1 MAKKTK
7 PARVIS
13 SFDELDASGIGAG
26 YTPYAV
32 QEDEQAPPAP
42 ESSGLIRR
50 IAGDGILT
58 AVKGAIGLTESA
70 VGLADMASG
79 GHVGKALENE
89 DGAIGFRPK
98 QAKEYLDQFYSPEQ
112 KAAFAAVQNAANKDD
127 PFLTRV
133 GDIAGAAIRNPSTI
147 VHAVGESLPSI
158 GAGGLIGR
166 GVMAGAAALSP
177 RIATAIAAP
186 LVASQGAQKALST
199 ARIAAAGIGEGV
211 VSAGSTAE
219 QIRQETKDGYLTGGQ
234 SLIAAGSGM
243 LTGVLG
249 MASAKAA
256 KALGIGDIDTLL
268 VGGGKIDPALEKGFI
283 RKVLESV
290 LTEGG
295 MEELPQSVQ
304 EQVAQNYALGKPLDE
319 GVDNASVMGVLT
331 GGAMGAS
338 AQVLSH
344 RKVPEVGPLS
354 RAVNVDGGAAAAQ
367 AADIAEPME
376 PAPPPV
382 AMSPEQE
389 QTLLALANARN
400 KAITDKANGTKDVK
414 TTAEDGTPVTIP
426 GKQPEFLTPAEKEE
440 QAFLAEHGGDVQA
453 LARAYP
459 GVLAQPAE
467 QEQQRQQ
474 PETSTSRGNDGDNA
488 GAGVESG
495 ATDGNGVGANP
506 RGAVADSLGQSGEQA
521 GGSDAGAV
529 TPEKQA
535 ITDGYALDKTRD
547 SGVRIFR
554 KTDDAGRHMRAIN
567 AEGELITST
576 SNFGEFTISDS
587 YLEYDGPQ
595 AFVVSMDNKRGHLTA
610 KNKESGLLIELS
622 PRADK
627 EFADGIPLAKVLETE
642 FSDAGGIKPDGS
654 KTPHTTTVKKS
665 APTAKQKSNVTTPVA
680 PAAESLQP
688 KPFDTA
694 AAIAQYRAETLAAQQ
709 AEAPSVD
716 ELFPLPAAPAVSTLT
731 PSPAAPSEPVDIKHP
746 TTGKPFTTMPGALK
760 AQKLAGDGHE
770 VVKVDGGFV
779 VRAKDTNGTATT
791 TAELDQPTPAQPSA
805 DTQAGTGTA
814 LAQPGGERAGD
825 VSSAPAVAP
834 GNGSDL
840 PVSAVGSG
848 TDSVAPGDWIKPV
861 VGSDKRPRQVDSVG
875 KDGWV
880 YTKSG
885 DSFKPGQFESTAK
898 PVPTPITGGTG
909 REQGDIPSGNS
920 STAQLPPT
928 DIRIGDTVRKDG
940 KDYTVTQGIDG
951 GVAATRTVSAQN
963 GVTQEKTIFLK
974 GDEAI
979 RAKLEAASG
988 NSSTAADENPE
999 WTRLPHADRLA
1010 LNTRAGMSKLVAD
1023 KIARTPW
1030 ADITPKTREKITAAM
1045 AAPVRGSETENA
1057 PVTDKPDTQKITTDK
1072 AEMRPYR
1079 KPDGSVGYE
1088 AVPIEPKAEAV
1099 PADKPGVVKVPS
1111 TVADAISAQMQK
1123 QKGRITRLK
1132 NEAEKAGS
1140 LEDKRAAQLKV
1151 TAAEA
1156 TLRQMRLKIFDAED
1170 AAVKSVE
1177 SGDAKQFAQY
1187 ADLFPSA
1194 AEEIAKLT
1202 GQNDEL
1208 DAEMQSYEAKAN
1220 PTYSGAPAIRQKLE
1234 TIAQRLG
1241 FSVNKSTTGWHASGG
1256 MISIP
1261 SEDADLSSAVSADHV
1276 FAHELGHGIMDKR
1289 GVSVKGFPDVELRKR
1304 VANWDELVA
1313 ASKEFRPGVHNHT
1326 SDSARK
1332 HAKKANEIAADA
1344 IASVLIGDKPLTMLQ
1359 PFMDWL
1365 GINKVDLG
1373 LQTVDEA
1380 NAESRAAKESESKA
1394 PQAPA
1399 EPTPAATENV
1409 AKPDAKAVLSEREK
1423 AAKAKMFNAL
1433 GKLAT
1438 LAGKN
1443 TRMNWTQEEEQQ
1455 LLPIV
1460 IELFDGA
1467 MELGAVTFQQ
1477 AVAYVR
1483 EFISSNLDQ
1492 DTADSIPFDT
1502 LQGAYISVA
1511 GRHKDKPVTSKK
1523 EVVSFESLAEL
1534 ANTTDKADT
1543 SVKDEPVTA
1552 EDTPKESLLG
1562 ANDDTRRN
1570 ATNDS
1575 EPLDQALPGSD
1586 SENGTRG
1593 SIETG
1598 AGLRPTD
1605 AQGNGRPESGGS
1617 GRGNS
1622 LDGSKKPV
1630 LPSTPAE
1637 IRPLADGPV
1646 GKTEDRP
1653 QQLSGENPGN
1663 FVITDEFK
1671 LGQGTDGDKISGNLA
1686 AIRTLRQVQKENR
1699 YPTKAEQAIMA
1710 RYVGW
1715 GGLKTVF
1722 DPKKADATDQYGKAQ
1737 RELKSLLSPDEY
1749 RAANGSIRNAH
1760 YTAEGIVDGMWRVMR
1775 FMGFKGGR
1783 ALEPT
1788 IGIGNFVGRMPADMA
1803 ASTEWHASELD
1814 TTTGQLAAMLYP
1826 EANILA
1832 STGFQDAPFADGA
1845 FDISVGNPPFGSQ
1858 QILDKSPNRKHLN
1871 GQKIHNYIIAKTG
1884 MHLRPGG
1891 VMSMV
1896 VTHRFL
1902 DTANPE
1908 ARDVLAKDFR
1918 FLGAFRLPNDA
1929 FKKNAGTDVVTDV
1942 VFLQKLG
1949 PEEKRERDASWLD
1962 VNGSITVDGQAMRV
1976 NRYYQDNQSH
1986 ILGRSAMDGSM
1997 QNRSEP
2003 EYTVHSDGRDIGKA
2017 IDELMQTGFKH
2028 MAGVLEQSNN
2038 SKALAPAML
2047 TQSDLPIGGVMVN
2060 DEGKII
2066 RRELNDAN
2074 GNAVVQELTPE
2085 TLWKDQAIDWQAL
2098 HGAVLDVRTAA
2109 KAGKL
2114 TQDDANE
2121 VLALSRFLFKADGTP
2136 SEKPNKAVEAVY
2148 KLVEELAKPAKFQ
2161 WNHDASLLL
2170 ITGALN
2176 RKQLGEDGYKS
2187 LKGML
2192 DLRNRTLRL
2201 IHAEQAGDE
2210 KMEEYRADL
2219 NKAYDAFVKENGY
2232 LSDSKNAN
2240 LLEGDVGAEA
2250 GIEANYTPSV
2260 SPAVAKSSGTPV
2272 RAASAT
2278 KSDIMSR
2285 RVNFPYKEITHAES
2299 AADSLFASISEH
2311 GKVDLPYMAKI
2322 TNKSVQSVIE
2332 ELTKGENPQLFRD
2345 PETGEYQE
2353 AERYLSGNVKH
2364 KLRMAQERGMEAN
2377 IKALEKALPA
2387 DKTKEQV
2394 KPNIRGMWMPPE
2406 IFTEF
2411 LQAIGYQ
2418 DAKISVIASQGML
2431 QASGDKL
2438 VMADFGVQFR
2448 HGKRTPMDM
2457 FNSQASGKP
2466 IIITYT
2472 SAGKTYKDEQGT
2484 KEVNAL
2490 AERMGKVFQEW
2501 AYADDNRVKRIVE
2514 SFNQNMNTHTPRTFD
2529 GVKYLKPVGASPSVV
2544 LRRTQLD
2551 GAWRMMQEKTM
2562 LADHVVGAGKT
2573 FTLITGIM
2581 ERRRMGLSRKPMV
2594 VVPNHLVTQW
2604 ARDFYKLYP
2613 GAKVLAANPADF
2625 AKKNRRRLLAR
2636 IATGDYDAVIVGHTS
2651 IGFMETPTED
2661 LKAIVDEKLAGL
2673 KEALAEARKN
2683 NESKRTLGQ
2692 IEDRIDRYEQRLK
2705 DLAAR
2710 PTDDIGIDF
2719 KALGID
2725 HLSVDEAH
2733 EFKNLEYST
2742 SGDRVVGMNDP
2753 NGSKKAFDLYSKVRG
2768 LLSRGGGVTFATGT
2782 PVSNSLVEIY
2792 TMMSYLA
2799 HDELVLRGQEH
2810 FDSWSGAYAATE
2822 TRLEYTATQKLKPRR
2837 VLAGLNNLSA
2847 LRQLYEQ
2854 FADII
2859 TMSDLKR
2866 IYTEEMVAKNLRDG
2880 TNLNTEFPVPK
2891 VANGKRELITGDI
2904 TPAQKEYMD
2913 YLVARMGQIEAN
2925 KSDKE
2930 YMRIDNALNVLTDA
2944 RKMSLDIRIVDPSA
2958 KRDENGKVATA
2969 AKNIKATYDKW
2980 DADRGT
2986 QLVFCDLSTPAKTA
3000 AKEARS
3006 IISATIE
3013 QLFGKDLAKQV
3024 KKQLEGKTFEQQWK
3038 MLVEKSEEISENPD
3052 TSEEKRDAIA
3062 EFMDKIEDP
3071 EATMNVADIGF
3082 SVYDDLKTV
3091 LMDSGIPESEI
3102 AFIHDYNTPDQKEK
3116 LFDRVNN
3123 GYVRVLIGSSMKMGA
3138 GTNAQRRLVALHH
3151 MDAPWRPS
3159 DVEQRE
3165 GRIIRQGNTFHTEFN
3180 EDGSKNPLF
3189 KPDFEVEI
3197 KAYSTNQT
3205 SDTVMWQILQRKAGA
3220 IEQFREGGLDSMEEE
3235 GGDSD
3240 QYAEFM
3246 ATSTGNPVF
3255 RQKLE
3260 AERRLTEIESE
3271 IGGALIVRSNAQSFL
3286 ESYDRRRKAAQLRQ
3300 EATQSFDP
3308 STASYGGESGTQA
3321 EFEAAMKVANDD
3333 YLAKY
3338 AVWTQKNAAAD
3349 LAIAK
3354 WETEPEATRGDKPS
3368 KPTMPSQPDL
3378 YTKSVQ
3384 SASGYARA
3392 IGMALNEA
3400 GIDKTAKV
3408 SMAKG
3413 SILIT
3418 GQTIAQGAYWTAYAS
3433 NMGEQFTLD
3442 SSGAQK
3448 ASAST
3453 RIIQALTP
3461 FSISNALKVKATGYE
3476 RDVADL
3482 DRGKAEALKG
3492 SKLEVDTSQRDAA
3505 RVELRW
3511 FTAQVAFAEVQADI
3525 DRGATKNRYIERDK
3539 RRNISQNKAVALTDP
3554 ATHTID
3560 GVKYTTTGLNA
3571 HSGYQAVSQATRD
3584 SDGVPAIIVLTDKE
3598 KGTFSVVMQPK
3609 NLRKADKST
3618 NLAQTGAPEG
3628 NTSDVLFSQNLVAPK
3643 SSGPKPT
3650 LEQIQGFVE
3659 KILQVAKNVIPV
3671 SVIASPHE
3679 IAGVKVPVGTKPTGA
3694 VVDGRIYLFADNIG
3708 SVGSAYVTLFHE
3720 VFHLGLQKVIP
3731 AEDYAAMLKQFANS
3745 PLVAKYIRLW
3755 KDSAEGVQKAKT
3767 MPSQNYEALA
3777 NEEAL
3782 AMVSET
3788 LAANDGMG
3796 TKNLPGLA
3804 KLMLNWLAKVA
3815 DRIGMPV
3822 DFSNWVRDLTRTE
3835 AERFVNDMVRAVL
3848 GGDKILGRTQA
3859 KYGTTLAEM
3868 TAQTRLSAG
3877 KATNQTDSMAFKA
3890 WFSGS
3895 KVVDAEGKPLM
3906 VYHGTSA
3913 DFAIFKPSHGDFGDG
3928 IYMTSDAAEASD
3940 YANNWSPTT
3949 AKDGANVMPV
3959 YASLQNPYYT
3969 TPEDRKLDS
3978 DVVRKKAEKLGHDG
3992 IIRTWKNSDQIHV
4005 IAFNPTQ
4012 IKSAIGNN
4020 GNFDAS
4026 NPDIRFSQGLGGTL
4040 SSAANSARDVNLPAG
4055 YKVAD
4060 LFQGEGRLSY
4070 WHKSVGTMYNLAQRS
4085 PPFKRV
4091 FDSVQNF
4098 LNDVSFYAA
4107 EAADLAPSILPK
4119 LDKITDIAKSP
4130 LSAADTKALSRPVF
4144 EGTLT
4149 WGRDSTG
4156 TVKPMEEIEAALEEL
4171 PLDERAHMLLQGR
4184 HVAPAVLRMWQGL
4197 PQDQYEAII
4206 NGKFEREF
4214 MKPGVV
4220 FKPAELRE
4228 HFGMTDAQVAIYQEF
4243 RKATDK
4249 SIDNLAISEMLNY
4262 AGKDA
4267 LPVREAVL
4275 ASGSVQEAGQTLRDY
4290 LVSLTEME
4298 PERDEALSATAA
4310 KMLDIAAHAT
4320 DMKDRGYAPL
4330 SRFGN
4335 YTLEA
4340 TLPTGERYFSLFET
4354 DRERNK
4360 MARMLTSQ
4368 GATGVSAG
4376 TMSQESYKLLNGI
4389 TPETAALFGEMLGLE
4404 SQGSEAKDLAFQEYI
4419 KRGTANRSAMKRL
4432 LQRKGIAGFSED
4444 SGRVLAGFIYSNSR
4458 RTSSNLHAKETTE
4471 AVSAIPKEQG
4481 ELKDTA
4487 VKLHEYVS
4495 NPAEEAQAFRG
4506 ILFAQYLGGSVA
4518 SAMVNATQPFT
4529 VTLPYLTQFGGVKK
4543 AAAQMV
4549 AAVRD
4554 ATKDTT
4560 GNAALDAA
4568 LKKAEEDGIVSP
4580 QEVHSLQA
4588 QAMGRAQLQAG
4599 DGTTMGNA
4607 LAMGNNAISKM
4618 SLAWGKVFGLAE
4630 QFNRRTT
4637 FIAAYR
4643 TAIEQGI
4650 ANPAKFAEKAVMETQ
4665 FVYNKGNK
4673 PRWGRGAIGA
4683 TLFTFKQYS
4692 VNYLEMVHR
4701 MATAGEPGSPERAAG
4716 RKAAALAI
4724 AILFMLAGSEGLPF
4738 VEDIEDLLDGA
4749 LQRMGYNFSSKQSM
4763 KAFLVTQLGKDG
4775 AEFVTSGI
4783 SGLPGAP
4790 IDVSGRLGM
4799 GNLIP
4804 GTGLFQKKTDHTRD
4818 LMELAGPAGDMIK
4831 RTGQATEQLLG
4842 GNVVGA
4848 AKTIAPTAAR
4858 NLDKAYDMTKTG
4870 MYRDDKG
4877 SKIIDTDG
4885 FEAVAKAIGFQPR
4898 SVKNV
4903 QDASREVQRAKAQY
4917 TLASGE
4923 IRAKMAQAIFMGDDD
4938 MKQSARDDVMAWN
4951 RNNPDQRMTID
4962 MPTVLRKVREMRKNK
4977 EQRIADTAP
4986 KALRSQVREQL
4997 RGELH

>member
-1 MAKKTK
+1 
-7 PARVIS
+7 
-13 SFDELDASGIGAG
+13 
-26 YTPYAV
+26 
-32 QEDEQAPPAP
+32 
-42 ESSGLIRR
+42 
-50 IAGDGILT
+50 
-58 AVKGAIGLTESA
+58 
-70 VGLADMASG
+70 
-79 GHVGKALENE
+79 
-89 DGAIGFRPK
+89 
-98 QAKEYLDQFYSPEQ
+98 
-112 KAAFAAVQNAANKDD
+112 
-127 PFLTRV
+127 
-133 GDIAGAAIRNPSTI
+133 
-147 VHAVGESLPSI
+147 
-158 GAGGLIGR
+158 
-166 GVMAGAAALSP
+166 
-177 RIATAIAAP
+177 
-186 LVASQGAQKALST
+186 
-199 ARIAAAGIGEGV
+199 
-211 VSAGSTAE
+211 
-219 QIRQETKDGYLTGGQ
+219 
-234 SLIAAGSGM
+234 
-243 LTGVLG
+243 
-249 MASAKAA
+249 
-256 KALGIGDIDTLL
+256 
-268 VGGGKIDPALEKGFI
+268 
-283 RKVLESV
+283 
-290 LTEGG
+290 
-295 MEELPQSVQ
+295 
-304 EQVAQNYALGKPLDE
+304 
-319 GVDNASVMGVLT
+319 
-331 GGAMGAS
+331 MGAS

-354 RAVNVDGGAAAAQ
+354 RAVNVDGGAAVPQ
-367 AADIAEPME
+367 E
-376 PAPPPV
+376 PAPPLPPV

-400 KAITDKANGTKDVK
+400 KALTDKANGTKDVK

-440 QAFLAEHGGDVQA
+440 QAFLAENGGDVQA

-610 KNKESGLLIELS
+610 KNKESGQLIELS

-680 PAAESLQP
+680 PAASDTKTEAASVEAPTAVAGDAATAGKLPGARSAPVESVGVSLGERAIREQASVATSGYDTEKKLRFADFAESLAGQSKEAIQKAIVNSEFGTGLAVNELDGVSKSIAESASLVAGQARKNAAP
-688 KPFDTA
+688 KAESTPAQKLENQIKFQKLRLEQASDAIRSATDTDRFGLPVENGPKKQSAIKRHADAQQKLSELERELSEIGKPFDTA

-779 VRAKDTNGTATT
+779 VRAKDTNGPSVQA
-791 TAELDQPTPAQPSA
+791 AGLDQSA
-805 DTQAGTGTA
+805 ATGSSD
-814 LAQPGGERAGD
+814 QPGGSGVTPVVEPANERTGELQSNPGLD
-825 VSSAPAVAP
+825 TSSGQTA
-834 GNGSDL
+834 
-840 PVSAVGSG
+840 PVSPASTG
-848 TDSVAPGDWIKPV
+848 TDSVAP
-861 VGSDKRPRQVDSVG
+861 
-875 KDGWV
+875 
-880 YTKSG
+880 
-885 DSFKPGQFESTAK
+885 
-898 PVPTPITGGTG
+898 
-909 REQGDIPSGNS
+909 SGNS
-920 STAQLPPT
+920 S
-928 DIRIGDTVRKDG
+928 I
-940 KDYTVTQGIDG
+940 
-951 GVAATRTVSAQN
+951 
-963 GVTQEKTIFLK
+963 
-974 GDEAI
+974 
-979 RAKLEAASG
+979 
-988 NSSTAADENPE
+988 AADENPE
-999 WTRLPHADRLA
+999 WTRMPHADRLA

-1045 AAPVRGSETENA
+1045 AAPVRSSETANA
-1057 PVTDKPDTQKITTDK
+1057 PEATPTKDENTDGINDHIRALRAVAHKGIKQGGPKGDVRLSTDPSLY
-1072 AEMRPYR
+1072 APF
-1079 KPDGSVGYE
+1079 DDV
-1088 AVPIEPKAEAV
+1088 VAEARKAVAAGTRPV
-1099 PADKPGVVKVPS
+1099 PFQIHNALDIGIGETDRVIAALNVPVAKPVTPQVPTKKPTKQDQTASDREKARSEYFTPGNIVKSYGGYDEVLSYTTTGNNGSGWRVNVHEVKMVDGQWVRQGKPQDARTHSTQPDARELKQGPVTRLGHQPAGEVVYSEPRADGKPFPNAVDRGTKP
-1111 TVADAISAQMQK
+1111 VAQAESAQ
-1123 QKGRITRLK
+1123 
-1132 NEAEKAGS
+1132 
-1140 LEDKRAAQLKV
+1140 
-1151 TAAEA
+1151 
-1156 TLRQMRLKIFDAED
+1156 
-1170 AAVKSVE
+1170 SV
-1177 SGDAKQFAQY
+1177 
-1187 ADLFPSA
+1187 
-1194 AEEIAKLT
+1194 
-1202 GQNDEL
+1202 
-1208 DAEMQSYEAKAN
+1208 
-1220 PTYSGAPAIRQKLE
+1220 KLE
-1234 TIAQRLG
+1234 TIAERLG
-1241 FSVNKSTTGWHASGG
+1241 FSVNKSATGWHARGG

-1304 VANWDELVA
+1304 VANWDELVS
-1313 ASKEFRPGVHNHT
+1313 ASKEFRPGVHNHA
-1326 SDSARK
+1326 SDSARR

-1373 LQTVDEA
+1373 LQTVAEA
-1380 NAESRAAKESESKA
+1380 NAESRAAKVSEPKASQALVNIEPIATESV
-1394 PQAPA
+1394 APA
-1399 EPTPAATENV
+1399 REAIEHVGVKIYPVTFKDEPRWAVQTDANKTSGKVFGDTIHSTLDEAKQEAERQVARVKSQQERSAAHEAEAAAAQAKKDANKGKSIVERRKEAILDGATKLPVQAGLGNGTKRESMQKAVDQERAIVEKMVDDPAAKKRDNDEVERGSGGRLPTGNINYPGVKEYFEAQARLKANDYKKPSYRVHTGRDTNSSFYEISKTEYDYAQELKAKPTRETITPANDKNIGVNVDGNQLYERKDGSIYQMQDGKPRFSGFLEPVSTSKEAVALADTAQAATESVANGFTTWQGEFDKAKSDNDRDAMQNLYDKV
-1409 AKPDAKAVLSEREK
+1409 RVSLNGPAQSRGDAAVQQFKKLKSDIEQYAAKDDTASLGLRSNASVAKPAAKPDAVAKTTELPDGDIRTVLDAARKYAEDNFGDKKVTNKDDGSEILIAKSGIRHALSSGAGRLDALAATDLENLIVNAKFQKSEPDKKGRKEIKAVHRYAATLDVDGEQKQIGVIVREHSDGRRYYDHFELRQK
-1423 AAKAKMFNAL
+1423 DASPLGTSGETSTGISDVLLDQPSGGDVISVPPAAPEVKAQQFTPADVAAAEKQAIGMLQAAIDKMKADAAQRFAVRFLPTMGVKVPVGKARINAAMTDPKINLMGAADALDVTFAKSINDALQAKQEGRISDAVEPQKAEKPTAIANTKEFTAIKRGDFYEIEGDNAKEAAKIL
-1433 GKLAT
+1433 GLT
-1438 LAGKN
+1438 LTQNRDGVPMVGVPYHAYD
-1443 TRMNWTQEEEQQ
+1443 RM
-1455 LLPIV
+1455 V
-1460 IELFDGA
+1460 
-1467 MELGAVTFQQ
+1467 
-1477 AVAYVR
+1477 
-1483 EFISSNLDQ
+1483 
-1492 DTADSIPFDT
+1492 
-1502 LQGAYISVA
+1502 
-1511 GRHKDKPVTSKK
+1511 
-1523 EVVSFESLAEL
+1523 AEL
-1534 ANTTDKADT
+1534 AKAGVVFEVKMPESASSASSASSATLSAEPSNTENAGEELKANRRGKRTTGLQWAEIEGKDAALRVAET
-1543 SVKDEPVTA
+1543 VKAKVYPKPDYQAIADAATHPLVAYIVKLAYDAIAPKPNTA
-1552 EDTPKESLLG
+1552 T
-1562 ANDDTRRN
+1562 A
-1570 ATNDS
+1570 
-1575 EPLDQALPGSD
+1575 
-1586 SENGTRG
+1586 
-1593 SIETG
+1593 
-1598 AGLRPTD
+1598 PTD
-1605 AQGNGRPESGGS
+1605 AQ
-1617 GRGNS
+1617 
-1622 LDGSKKPV
+1622 
-1630 LPSTPAE
+1630 
-1637 IRPLADGPV
+1637 
-1646 GKTEDRP
+1646 
-1653 QQLSGENPGN
+1653 
-1663 FVITDEFK
+1663 
-1671 LGQGTDGDKISGNLA
+1671 
-1686 AIRTLRQVQKENR
+1686 
-1699 YPTKAEQAIMA
+1699 
-1710 RYVGW
+1710 
-1715 GGLKTVF
+1715 LKGYIEGV
-1722 DPKKADATDQYGKAQ
+1722 
-1737 RELKSLLSPDEY
+1737 
-1749 RAANGSIRNAH
+1749 NA
-1760 YTAEGIVDGMWRVMR
+1760 Y
-1775 FMGFKGGR
+1775 
-1783 ALEPT
+1783 
-1788 IGIGNFVGRMPADMA
+1788 
-1803 ASTEWHASELD
+1803 
-1814 TTTGQLAAMLYP
+1814 
-1826 EANILA
+1826 
-1832 STGFQDAPFADGA
+1832 
-1845 FDISVGNPPFGSQ
+1845 
-1858 QILDKSPNRKHLN
+1858 
-1871 GQKIHNYIIAKTG
+1871 
-1884 MHLRPGG
+1884 
-1891 VMSMV
+1891 
-1896 VTHRFL
+1896 
-1902 DTANPE
+1902 
-1908 ARDVLAKDFR
+1908 
-1918 FLGAFRLPNDA
+1918 
-1929 FKKNAGTDVVTDV
+1929 
-1942 VFLQKLG
+1942 
-1949 PEEKRERDASWLD
+1949 
-1962 VNGSITVDGQAMRV
+1962 
-1976 NRYYQDNQSH
+1976 
-1986 ILGRSAMDGSM
+1986 
-1997 QNRSEP
+1997 
-2003 EYTVHSDGRDIGKA
+2003 
-2017 IDELMQTGFKH
+2017 
-2028 MAGVLEQSNN
+2028 MAGVLAWAGDAAKTKQWLVRQGTRAGVFLGAS
-2038 SKALAPAML
+2038 SGTTTALSGL
-2047 TQSDLPIGGVMVN
+2047 
-2060 DEGKII
+2060 
-2066 RRELNDAN
+2066 
-2074 GNAVVQELTPE
+2074 NAVTEKTLLETVYPDGWRNHEAQVRLIGANKVLGALQPGLDDASKGMKELDKGWPSKQEAWQKQGYRIIKGDDLKPDYFENDTKGNERVSAYVQMRLGGRNVYVAQKSFNGITSRADPQV
-2085 TLWKDQAIDWQAL
+2085 QAWVTEQMAKYQGQFLVMDKRNNVVDFA
-2098 HGAVLDVRTAA
+2098 ATEDAA
-2109 KAGKL
+2109 K
-2114 TQDDANE
+2114 D
-2121 VLALSRFLFKADGTP
+2121 KARERTKRDSGP
-2136 SEKPNKAVEAVY
+2136 DRIDEKGISVEA
-2148 KLVEELAKPAKFQ
+2148 AKR
-2161 WNHDASLLL
+2161 
-2170 ITGALN
+2170 TGVD
-2176 RKQLGEDGYKS
+2176 RRMPGEDISADRLMQTYGF
-2187 LKGML
+2187 KGVNFGNWML
-2192 DLRNRTLRL
+2192 
-2201 IHAEQAGDE
+2201 GDSNAKE
-2210 KMEEYRADL
+2210 RQLHL
-2219 NKAYDAFVKENGY
+2219 NHAYDAFADLAEVLEIPPKAISMNGM
-2232 LSDSKNAN
+2232 LGFA
-2240 LLEGDVGAEA
+2240 VGAQGNGGRAAAHFVPGVNEINLTREA
-2250 GIEANYTPSV
+2250 G
-2260 SPAVAKSSGTPV
+2260 
-2272 RAASAT
+2272 
-2278 KSDIMSR
+2278 
-2285 RVNFPYKEITHAES
+2285 
-2299 AADSLFASISEH
+2299 
-2311 GKVDLPYMAKI
+2311 
-2322 TNKSVQSVIE
+2322 
-2332 ELTKGENPQLFRD
+2332 
-2345 PETGEYQE
+2345 
-2353 AERYLSGNVKH
+2353 
-2364 KLRMAQERGMEAN
+2364 
-2377 IKALEKALPA
+2377 
-2387 DKTKEQV
+2387 
-2394 KPNIRGMWMPPE
+2394 
-2406 IFTEF
+2406 
-2411 LQAIGYQ
+2411 
-2418 DAKISVIASQGML
+2418 
-2431 QASGDKL
+2431 
-2438 VMADFGVQFR
+2438 
-2448 HGKRTPMDM
+2448 
-2457 FNSQASGKP
+2457 
-2466 IIITYT
+2466 
-2472 SAGKTYKDEQGT
+2472 AG
-2484 KEVNAL
+2484 AL
-2490 AERMGKVFQEW
+2490 AHEW
-2501 AYADDNRVKRIVE
+2501 GHA
-2514 SFNQNMNTHTPRTFD
+2514 
-2529 GVKYLKPVGASPSVV
+2529 
-2544 LRRTQLD
+2544 LD
-2551 GAWRMMQEKTM
+2551 
-2562 LADHVVGAGKT
+2562 H
-2573 FTLITGIM
+2573 
-2581 ERRRMGLSRKPMV
+2581 
-2594 VVPNHLVTQW
+2594 
-2604 ARDFYKLYP
+2604 Y
-2613 GAKVLAANPADF
+2613 F
-2625 AKKNRRRLLAR
+2625 A
-2636 IATGDYDAVIVGHTS
+2636 
-2651 IGFMETPTED
+2651 
-2661 LKAIVDEKLAGL
+2661 KLAGL
-2673 KEALAEARKN
+2673 DRETESYLTEHAHLGAKIQRIEKNAEGKHVNTTR
-2683 NESKRTLGQ
+2683 
-2692 IEDRIDRYEQRLK
+2692 DRFGPEL
-2705 DLAAR
+2705 R
-2710 PTDDIGIDF
+2710 PEILERF
-2719 KALGID
+2719 KA
-2725 HLSVDEAH
+2725 
-2733 EFKNLEYST
+2733 
-2742 SGDRVVGMNDP
+2742 
-2753 NGSKKAFDLYSKVRG
+2753 
-2768 LLSRGGGVTFATGT
+2768 
-2782 PVSNSLVEIY
+2782 
-2792 TMMSYLA
+2792 
-2799 HDELVLRGQEH
+2799 
-2810 FDSWSGAYAATE
+2810 
-2822 TRLEYTATQKLKPRR
+2822 
-2837 VLAGLNNLSA
+2837 
-2847 LRQLYEQ
+2847 
-2854 FADII
+2854 
-2859 TMSDLKR
+2859 
-2866 IYTEEMVAKNLRDG
+2866 
-2880 TNLNTEFPVPK
+2880 
-2891 VANGKRELITGDI
+2891 
-2904 TPAQKEYMD
+2904 
-2913 YLVARMGQIEAN
+2913 
-2925 KSDKE
+2925 
-2930 YMRIDNALNVLTDA
+2930 
-2944 RKMSLDIRIVDPSA
+2944 IVQA
-2958 KRDENGKVATA
+2958 
-2969 AKNIKATYDKW
+2969 
-2980 DADRGT
+2980 
-2986 QLVFCDLSTPAKTA
+2986 
-3000 AKEARS
+3000 
-3006 IISATIE
+3006 
-3013 QLFGKDLAKQV
+3013 
-3024 KKQLEGKTFEQQWK
+3024 
-3038 MLVEKSEEISENPD
+3038 M
-3052 TSEEKRDAIA
+3052 EKRPMTA
-3062 EFMDKIEDP
+3062 EE
-3071 EATMNVADIGF
+3071 VA
-3082 SVYDDLKTV
+3082 
-3091 LMDSGIPESEI
+3091 
-3102 AFIHDYNTPDQKEK
+3102 
-3116 LFDRVNN
+3116 
-3123 GYVRVLIGSSMKMGA
+3123 
-3138 GTNAQRRLVALHH
+3138 
-3151 MDAPWRPS
+3151 
-3159 DVEQRE
+3159 
-3165 GRIIRQGNTFHTEFN
+3165 
-3180 EDGSKNPLF
+3180 
-3189 KPDFEVEI
+3189 
-3197 KAYSTNQT
+3197 
-3205 SDTVMWQILQRKAGA
+3205 
-3220 IEQFREGGLDSMEEE
+3220 
-3235 GGDSD
+3235 
-3240 QYAEFM
+3240 
-3246 ATSTGNPVF
+3246 
-3255 RQKLE
+3255 
-3260 AERRLTEIESE
+3260 
-3271 IGGALIVRSNAQSFL
+3271 
-3286 ESYDRRRKAAQLRQ
+3286 
-3300 EATQSFDP
+3300 
-3308 STASYGGESGTQA
+3308 
-3321 EFEAAMKVANDD
+3321 
-3333 YLAKY
+3333 
-3338 AVWTQKNAAAD
+3338 
-3349 LAIAK
+3349 
-3354 WETEPEATRGDKPS
+3354 
-3368 KPTMPSQPDL
+3368 
-3378 YTKSVQ
+3378 
-3384 SASGYARA
+3384 
-3392 IGMALNEA
+3392 
-3400 GIDKTAKV
+3400 
-3408 SMAKG
+3408 
-3413 SILIT
+3413 
-3418 GQTIAQGAYWTAYAS
+3418 
-3433 NMGEQFTLD
+3433 
-3442 SSGAQK
+3442 AQK
-3448 ASAST
+3448 ASYLSMSKSRLESWVKSVRKDFASASKDNAET
-3453 RIIQALTP
+3453 LAAFDKLAEKITALDVGDGKIAASKSTYISP
-3461 FSISNALKVKATGYE
+3461 VVDELRSLYKKAAGRQYSIDQIKGLQSAIESVTYASKTKD
-3476 RDVADL
+3476 DVHVPQTTSTKYASEAGKL
-3482 DRGKAEALKG
+3482 DRDEDRKPPYWRT
-3492 SKLEVDTSQRDAA
+3492 KLEMFARAFDAY
-3505 RVELRW
+3505 VS
-3511 FTAQVAFAEVQADI
+3511 
-3525 DRGATKNRYIERDK
+3525 DK
-3539 RRNISQNKAVALTDP
+3539 LAAKAANNTYL
-3554 ATHTID
+3554 H
-3560 GVKYTTTGLNA
+3560 GLNKDERTVPVGDERTTINA
-3571 HSGYQAVSQATRD
+3571 QFDALVQTIETKET
-3584 SDGVPAIIVLTDKE
+3584 DG
-3598 KGTFSVVMQPK
+3598 
-3609 NLRKADKST
+3609 
-3618 NLAQTGAPEG
+3618 G
-3628 NTSDVLFSQNLVAPK
+3628 NVAMFSQNLVAPQ
-3643 SSGPKPT
+3643 STGPKPT
-3650 LEQIQGFVE
+3650 LEQIQRLVD
-3659 KILQVAKNVIPV
+3659 KVLQVAKNVIPV
-3671 SVIASPHE
+3671 TVIGNPSQVP
-3679 IAGVKVPVGTKPTGA
+3679 GVRVPVGSKPTGA
-3694 VVDGRIYLFADNIG
+3694 LIDGRIYLFADNIKSTG
-3708 SVGSAYVTLFHE
+3708 DAYVTLFHE
-3720 VFHLGLQKVIP
+3720 LFHLGLQKVIP
-3731 AEDYAAMLKQFANS
+3731 AEDYASMLIQFSRNLLVQKFVRDWKAS
-3745 PLVAKYIRLW
+3745 P
-3755 KDSAEGVQKAKT
+3755 EGVEKAGT
-3767 MPSQNYEALA
+3767 MNSAAYEALA
-3777 NEEAL
+3777 TEEAM
-3782 AMVSET
+3782 AMISEE
-3788 LAANDGMG
+3788 LSANDGIGAGKM
-3796 TKNLPGLA
+3796 PGLIKA
-3804 KLMLNWLAKVA
+3804 MLSWFARAA
-3815 DRIGMPV
+3815 DRLGFPAN
-3822 DFSNWVRDLTRTE
+3822 FGNWMRKLTQND
-3835 AERFVNDMVRAVL
+3835 AEKFVTDMVRASM

-4376 TMSQESYKLLNGI
+4376 TMSQEAYKLLNGI

-4568 LKKAEEDGIVSP
+4568 LKKAEEEGIVSP

-4738 VEDIEDLLDGA
+4738 VEDIEDVLDGA

-4858 NLDKAYDMTKTG
+4858 NLVKAYDMTKTG

-4903 QDASREVQRAKAQY
+4903 QDASREVQKAKAQY

-4923 IRAKMAQAIFMGDDD
+4923 IRAKMAQAIFMADDD
-4938 MKQSARDDVMAWN
+4938 MKQDARDDVIAWN

-4962 MPTVLRKVREMRKNK
+4962 MPTVLRKVREMRKSK

>member
-1 MAKKTK
+1 MAAKQKVGQIKATQPRFEYVDDGEGEFDGVRFYSRQPQQEPVPEK
-7 PARVIS
+7 S
-13 SFDELDASGIGAG
+13 SAWRGVSDSALALGQGVVGGVKMLSDLAG
-26 YTPYAV
+26 PDNSVSET
-32 QEDEQAPPAP
+32 
-42 ESSGLIRR
+42 L
-50 IAGDGILT
+50 
-58 AVKGAIGLTESA
+58 
-70 VGLADMASG
+70 
-79 GHVGKALENE
+79 GKANAGMQGL
-89 DGAIGFRPK
+89 
-98 QAKEYLDQFYSPEQ
+98 YSPERTAEMRNRQALIQAADDSGSTVQQITSRLGGIAEAPLDTTLQAAGSMAPNIAAAIATGGVSAGPSVLATAARFGVPAALGVGMGVGSVKGQNYDAVLQ
-112 KAAFAAVQNAANKDD
+112 KAKQSGMSDADAQALAVKASEYSAANA
-127 PFLTRV
+127 PQQAL
-133 GDIAGAAIRNPSTI
+133 GGALGVLDSMTGAERFVSGMARKGVKADTAHGAIR
-147 VHAVGESLPSI
+147 
-158 GAGGLIGR
+158 R
-166 GVMAGAAALSP
+166 GVMGGLEEAGPEGL
-177 RIATAIAAP
+177 
-186 LVASQGAQKALST
+186 QGAQGQYAQNEALNN
-199 ARIAAAGIGEGV
+199 AGFKTDPWTGV
-211 VSAGSTAE
+211 VGQGVNDAVVGSMVGAPV
-219 QIRQETKDGYLTGGQ
+219 
-234 SLIAAGSGM
+234 
-243 LTGVLG
+243 GV
-249 MASAKAA
+249 MP
-256 KALGIGDIDTLL
+256 
-268 VGGGKIDPALEKGFI
+268 DP
-283 RKVLESV
+283 
-290 LTEGG
+290 
-295 MEELPQSVQ
+295 
-304 EQVAQNYALGKPLDE
+304 
-319 GVDNASVMGVLT
+319 
-331 GGAMGAS
+331 
-338 AQVLSH
+338 
-344 RKVPEVGPLS
+344 VPEVGPLS
-354 RAVNVDGGAAAAQ
+354 KAANVGIAATGP
-367 AADIAEPME
+367 IPVE
-376 PAPPPV
+376 PPPMPL
-382 AMSPEQE
+382 APEQE
-389 QTLLALANARN
+389 QSLLALANARN
-400 KAITDKANGTKDVK
+400 QELTDKANGTKDVK
-414 TTAEDGTPVTIP
+414 TKAEDGTPVTIP

-440 QAFLAEHGGDVQA
+440 QAFLAENGGDVQA

-587 YLEYDGPQ
+587 YLDYDGPQ

-610 KNKESGLLIELS
+610 KNKESGQLIELS

-716 ELFPLPAAPAVSTLT
+716 ELFPLPAAPKVSTLT
-731 PSPAAPSEPVDIKHP
+731 PSPTAPTSDALPVDIKHP
-746 TTGKPFTTMPGALK
+746 TTGKPFTTKPGAMK

-779 VRAKDTNGTATT
+779 VRAKDTNGPSVQAPG
-791 TAELDQPTPAQPSA
+791 LDQPAA
-805 DTQAGTGTA
+805 TGSSDK
-814 LAQPGGERAGD
+814 PGGSGVTPVVEPANERTGELQSNPGLD
-825 VSSAPAVAP
+825 TSSGQTA
-834 GNGSDL
+834 
-840 PVSAVGSG
+840 PVSPASTG

-885 DSFKPGQFESTAK
+885 DSFKPGQFEPTSK

-1045 AAPVRGSETENA
+1045 AAPVRSSETANA
-1057 PVTDKPDTQKITTDK
+1057 PVTDKPSKPEIVVDK

-1088 AVPIEPKAEAV
+1088 AVPIQEATPAADTPKTGAERLDERIKSDVAN
-1099 PADKPGVVKVPS
+1099 KPGTVNVPS
-1111 TVADAISAQMQK
+1111 TIAEAFTSQMQK

-1132 NEAEKAGS
+1132 NEAEKARS

-1156 TLRQMRLKIFDAED
+1156 TLRQMRLKIFEAED
-1170 AAVKSVE
+1170 AAVKAVE
-1177 SGDAKQFAQY
+1177 AGDVKQFAQY

-1492 DTADSIPFDT
+1492 ETADAIPFDT

-1511 GRHKDKPVTSKK
+1511 GRHKDKGVTSKK

-1534 ANTTDKADT
+1534 ENSADKAEKAPVEVVDEYDENNLDESEGRDGWKSLTYVSGDDDVSYPVDFRDIRTSKEGSQKVVRQIRIYNPNSGSYMAVWEWRSAKLTDDLFAGLSIDQAVFHYSLSDATEAAFGKDADNGDALWARYGREITSAVAEEKAQPASPAKTPLLAKPEAKADT
-1543 SVKDEPVTA
+1543 SAKPSLNGPEGRHAIAQSVADHFIGGGKFDTIIQARKFISELTGEKIESSSKNAKLADETIEMGVVLAGREMVKAGRNQKRSDQTIYDRLVSLYNAQPNLSVRSSTSVEQQAYSTPIPLAFVASRLAKIKKGDIVAEPTA
-1552 EDTPKESLLG
+1552 
-1562 ANDDTRRN
+1562 
-1570 ATNDS
+1570 
-1575 EPLDQALPGSD
+1575 
-1586 SENGTRG
+1586 
-1593 SIETG
+1593 
-1598 AGLRPTD
+1598 
-1605 AQGNGRPESGGS
+1605 
-1617 GRGNS
+1617 GNS
-1622 LDGSKKPV
+1622 ALVLEV
-1630 LPSTPAE
+1630 LPAHT
-1637 IRPLADGPV
+1637 
-1646 GKTEDRP
+1646 
-1653 QQLSGENPGN
+1653 
-1663 FVITDEFK
+1663 VI
-1671 LGQGTDGDKISGNLA
+1671 N
-1686 AIRTLRQVQKENR
+1686 
-1699 YPTKAEQAIMA
+1699 
-1710 RYVGW
+1710 
-1715 GGLKTVF
+1715 
-1722 DPKKADATDQYGKAQ
+1722 
-1737 RELKSLLSPDEY
+1737 
-1749 RAANGSIRNAH
+1749 
-1760 YTAEGIVDGMWRVMR
+1760 
-1775 FMGFKGGR
+1775 
-1783 ALEPT
+1783 
-1788 IGIGNFVGRMPADMA
+1788 
-1803 ASTEWHASELD
+1803 
-1814 TTTGQLAAMLYP
+1814 
-1826 EANILA
+1826 
-1832 STGFQDAPFADGA
+1832 
-1845 FDISVGNPPFGSQ
+1845 
-1858 QILDKSPNRKHLN
+1858 
-1871 GQKIHNYIIAKTG
+1871 
-1884 MHLRPGG
+1884 
-1891 VMSMV
+1891 
-1896 VTHRFL
+1896 
-1902 DTANPE
+1902 
-1908 ARDVLAKDFR
+1908 
-1918 FLGAFRLPNDA
+1918 
-1929 FKKNAGTDVVTDV
+1929 
-1942 VFLQKLG
+1942 
-1949 PEEKRERDASWLD
+1949 
-1962 VNGSITVDGQAMRV
+1962 
-1976 NRYYQDNQSH
+1976 
-1986 ILGRSAMDGSM
+1986 
-1997 QNRSEP
+1997 
-2003 EYTVHSDGRDIGKA
+2003 
-2017 IDELMQTGFKH
+2017 
-2028 MAGVLEQSNN
+2028 
-2038 SKALAPAML
+2038 
-2047 TQSDLPIGGVMVN
+2047 
-2060 DEGKII
+2060 
-2066 RRELNDAN
+2066 ELNDDRI
-2074 GNAVVQELTPE
+2074 GN
-2085 TLWKDQAIDWQAL
+2085 
-2098 HGAVLDVRTAA
+2098 
-2109 KAGKL
+2109 
-2114 TQDDANE
+2114 
-2121 VLALSRFLFKADGTP
+2121 
-2136 SEKPNKAVEAVY
+2136 
-2148 KLVEELAKPAKFQ
+2148 
-2161 WNHDASLLL
+2161 
-2170 ITGALN
+2170 
-2176 RKQLGEDGYKS
+2176 
-2187 LKGML
+2187 
-2192 DLRNRTLRL
+2192 
-2201 IHAEQAGDE
+2201 
-2210 KMEEYRADL
+2210 
-2219 NKAYDAFVKENGY
+2219 
-2232 LSDSKNAN
+2232 
-2240 LLEGDVGAEA
+2240 
-2250 GIEANYTPSV
+2250 
-2260 SPAVAKSSGTPV
+2260 
-2272 RAASAT
+2272 
-2278 KSDIMSR
+2278 
-2285 RVNFPYKEITHAES
+2285 
-2299 AADSLFASISEH
+2299 
-2311 GKVDLPYMAKI
+2311 
-2322 TNKSVQSVIE
+2322 
-2332 ELTKGENPQLFRD
+2332 
-2345 PETGEYQE
+2345 
-2353 AERYLSGNVKH
+2353 
-2364 KLRMAQERGMEAN
+2364 
-2377 IKALEKALPA
+2377 
-2387 DKTKEQV
+2387 
-2394 KPNIRGMWMPPE
+2394 
-2406 IFTEF
+2406 
-2411 LQAIGYQ
+2411 
-2418 DAKISVIASQGML
+2418 
-2431 QASGDKL
+2431 
-2438 VMADFGVQFR
+2438 
-2448 HGKRTPMDM
+2448 
-2457 FNSQASGKP
+2457 
-2466 IIITYT
+2466 
-2472 SAGKTYKDEQGT
+2472 
-2484 KEVNAL
+2484 
-2490 AERMGKVFQEW
+2490 
-2501 AYADDNRVKRIVE
+2501 
-2514 SFNQNMNTHTPRTFD
+2514 
-2529 GVKYLKPVGASPSVV
+2529 
-2544 LRRTQLD
+2544 
-2551 GAWRMMQEKTM
+2551 
-2562 LADHVVGAGKT
+2562 
-2573 FTLITGIM
+2573 
-2581 ERRRMGLSRKPMV
+2581 
-2594 VVPNHLVTQW
+2594 
-2604 ARDFYKLYP
+2604 
-2613 GAKVLAANPADF
+2613 
-2625 AKKNRRRLLAR
+2625 
-2636 IATGDYDAVIVGHTS
+2636 
-2651 IGFMETPTED
+2651 
-2661 LKAIVDEKLAGL
+2661 LKAMG
-2673 KEALAEARKN
+2673 
-2683 NESKRTLGQ
+2683 
-2692 IEDRIDRYEQRLK
+2692 
-2705 DLAAR
+2705 
-2710 PTDDIGIDF
+2710 F
-2719 KALGID
+2719 
-2725 HLSVDEAH
+2725 
-2733 EFKNLEYST
+2733 
-2742 SGDRVVGMNDP
+2742 
-2753 NGSKKAFDLYSKVRG
+2753 
-2768 LLSRGGGVTFATGT
+2768 T
-2782 PVSNSLVEIY
+2782 P
-2792 TMMSYLA
+2792 
-2799 HDELVLRGQEH
+2799 
-2810 FDSWSGAYAATE
+2810 
-2822 TRLEYTATQKLKPRR
+2822 
-2837 VLAGLNNLSA
+2837 
-2847 LRQLYEQ
+2847 
-2854 FADII
+2854 
-2859 TMSDLKR
+2859 
-2866 IYTEEMVAKNLRDG
+2866 
-2880 TNLNTEFPVPK
+2880 
-2891 VANGKRELITGDI
+2891 
-2904 TPAQKEYMD
+2904 
-2913 YLVARMGQIEAN
+2913 
-2925 KSDKE
+2925 
-2930 YMRIDNALNVLTDA
+2930 
-2944 RKMSLDIRIVDPSA
+2944 
-2958 KRDENGKVATA
+2958 
-2969 AKNIKATYDKW
+2969 
-2980 DADRGT
+2980 
-2986 QLVFCDLSTPAKTA
+2986 
-3000 AKEARS
+3000 
-3006 IISATIE
+3006 
-3013 QLFGKDLAKQV
+3013 
-3024 KKQLEGKTFEQQWK
+3024 
-3038 MLVEKSEEISENPD
+3038 
-3052 TSEEKRDAIA
+3052 
-3062 EFMDKIEDP
+3062 
-3071 EATMNVADIGF
+3071 
-3082 SVYDDLKTV
+3082 
-3091 LMDSGIPESEI
+3091 
-3102 AFIHDYNTPDQKEK
+3102 
-3116 LFDRVNN
+3116 
-3123 GYVRVLIGSSMKMGA
+3123 
-3138 GTNAQRRLVALHH
+3138 
-3151 MDAPWRPS
+3151 
-3159 DVEQRE
+3159 
-3165 GRIIRQGNTFHTEFN
+3165 
-3180 EDGSKNPLF
+3180 
-3189 KPDFEVEI
+3189 
-3197 KAYSTNQT
+3197 
-3205 SDTVMWQILQRKAGA
+3205 
-3220 IEQFREGGLDSMEEE
+3220 
-3235 GGDSD
+3235 
-3240 QYAEFM
+3240 
-3246 ATSTGNPVF
+3246 
-3255 RQKLE
+3255 
-3260 AERRLTEIESE
+3260 
-3271 IGGALIVRSNAQSFL
+3271 
-3286 ESYDRRRKAAQLRQ
+3286 
-3300 EATQSFDP
+3300 
-3308 STASYGGESGTQA
+3308 
-3321 EFEAAMKVANDD
+3321 
-3333 YLAKY
+3333 
-3338 AVWTQKNAAAD
+3338 TQKNAATEQLAAPKSVDAAVMNPPFGAVKDGEGKTIYFDVPAGPNTPALNTREIDHAIVFNSLATIKDDGRAVLIVGGVDASSEDQIREGYRGNGKREFYYKLYNEYKVTDHFTVDGGLYSRQGAGYPVDVIVIDGRGKSARDLPAANLPQRIMSYDQLKEKLNEANSLVPAGSGTGVRVGSDPARVSHGTDVATSSIGSPDVPGIEGVKPGASIQAGSKGDGVRPILGQSAGSGSVSGGGKLGATGTPTQPDGPARGGLVAPAGVSGESGRKAGNGGNRSDDVGGNSSLDGKLVGSGLTDRRGQEAETENQVGYTPKSGKASVGTLVPVNMRDAIQESLSKVAD
-3349 LAIAK
+3349 DVGDLDDYVAKALGYTSQELGDYLSAEQIDALALAIYNAEQGKGFIIGDQTGIGKGRVNAAMIRYAIKKGQVPIFITEKPNLYADMIRDLDDIGMAKDLDLEGGKPHILMTNNGESIPYELYRNVNGEVVEHKLTLKAPKSNAKDAAALLAELAGNGELGRYKVIFSTYSQLQSIAGKATERQRFLTAFAKDNFIIFDESHNAGGTGEAQDSRAITKVMKASGMTVPGRAGFARNLVKLAKGTFFSSATYAKRPDVMDLYSSTNMSLAVDKPADLATAIKAGGVPLQQAVATMLTADGQYIRRERTFAGVSYETQLMPIDRQTGENMAESMRWILAFSRAKEALLAQMQKEFDKDGAIAQNMGGEKTQVAGANFGSVMHNLIDQMLLALKVEESVKLAIAK
-3354 WETEPEATRGDKPS
+3354 LKSGEKVVLTVSNTMGSFLKDYADEMGIRPGDAVSLSFK
-3368 KPTMPSQPDL
+3368 DL
-3378 YTKSVQ
+3378 YLRYLDKQRKYKVRSPGGTVEEKYLSDAELGHLLPMHNKIQ
-3384 SASGYARA
+3384 AFIQNAGFGSAPISPIDYMHNELRKAGYKTDEITGRTATVDYEGGIAKLASRTANIKQRLKA
-3392 IGMALNEA
+3392 IGDFNSGAADVLILNQSGSTGLSLHASAKFKDQKKRHMIIVQAEKNIDTHMQMLGRVHRTGQVVTPGYTQAMADTPAEMRPAAVLSKKMAGLSANTTASRKSAVAAEGVVDFINEYGGQVAAEFLLDNPEVHDALGGQRRIEVPSDLNEA
-3400 GIDKTAKV
+3400 GEELIRKLTGYIPILPLKQQEQIYADLIERYNDLIARENSMGTNRLETKALDLDAKTLTSEKITAN
-3408 SMAKG
+3408 KG
-3413 SILIT
+3413 SATETSVFAEPANMELVDVKRNVKPLNPQELEAAINETLNGVTPQQYNTSIAKEFDADLAKYVADVLEKMAVTTDNHALVQGQKKDQLFLMGQNIKRVLSIYKVGDSVTITDKNASVVHGVIT
-3418 GQTIAQGAYWTAYAS
+3418 GITHNQKTKNPAAGSAWKMTFALANGDARTMSVGFGQLGQQFSVNVTPGTVPQITADGKIDRVMIRSLFEQGTNIRREKRWMVTGNLLAGFSKYQGQIVSYTKADGGTGQGVLM
-3433 NMGEQFTLD
+3433 NRQFD
-3442 SSGAQK
+3442 YKKEKG
-3448 ASAST
+3448 AST
-3453 RIIQALTP
+3453 LSFSTSAQAIEFLAKAGRNAVVGSPDRVLRIVSLGSDRYSVMVP
-3461 FSISNALKVKATGYE
+3461 SSRREGGSLY
-3476 RDVADL
+3476 L
-3482 DRGKAEALKG
+3482 DRGLLDAFGTDFYKQG
-3492 SKLEVDTSQRDAA
+3492 QNMSMRIDGNDTLE
-3505 RVELRW
+3505 
-3511 FTAQVAFAEVQADI
+3511 
-3525 DRGATKNRYIERDK
+3525 RGLNYLIAERDD
-3539 RRNISQNKAVALTDP
+3539 ISLSALTNQDVARKVLGMDDAPP
-3554 ATHTID
+3554 A
-3560 GVKYTTTGLNA
+3560 V
-3571 HSGYQAVSQATRD
+3571 
-3584 SDGVPAIIVLTDKE
+3584 
-3598 KGTFSVVMQPK
+3598 
-3609 NLRKADKST
+3609 
-3618 NLAQTGAPEG
+3618 
-3628 NTSDVLFSQNLVAPK
+3628 FSQNLVAPK

-3694 VVDGRIYLFADNIG
+3694 VIDGRIYLFADNIG

-3731 AEDYAAMLKQFANS
+3731 AEDYAAMLKQFAKS

-3848 GGDKILGRTQA
+3848 GGQKNLTKTQA
-3859 KYGTTLAEM
+3859 KYKTE
-3868 TAQTRLSAG
+3868 
-3877 KATNQTDSMAFKA
+3877 
-3890 WFSGS
+3890 
-3895 KVVDAEGKPLM
+3895 VD
-3906 VYHGTSA
+3906 
-3913 DFAIFKPSHGDFGDG
+3913 
-3928 IYMTSDAAEASD
+3928 
-3940 YANNWSPTT
+3940 
-3949 AKDGANVMPV
+3949 
-3959 YASLQNPYYT
+3959 
-3969 TPEDRKLDS
+3969 
-3978 DVVRKKAEKLGHDG
+3978 
-3992 IIRTWKNSDQIHV
+3992 
-4005 IAFNPTQ
+4005 
-4012 IKSAIGNN
+4012 
-4020 GNFDAS
+4020 
-4026 NPDIRFSQGLGGTL
+4026 GLGGVGTRFSTL
-4040 SSAANSARDVNLPAG
+4040 GGALTSGMNSVREVGLPAG

-4220 FKPAELRE
+4220 FTPSELRE
-4228 HFGMTDAQVAIYQEF
+4228 HFGMSDAQVALYQEF

-4290 LVSLTEME
+4290 LVSLTEGESSSTFDAEKVAKARVEANKLRKEADAIEAGAGNRTSQKVSDLEKSISAEEDKAVALGKAGKLTEADAVMNGVKALEGKLTEAKRSANGRDYAIAANMRKQADSLME
-4298 PERDEALSATAA
+4298 DALASTTEQTKRYDSLTATAA

-4376 TMSQESYKLLNGI
+4376 TMSQEAYKLLNGI

-4506 ILFAQYLGGSVA
+4506 LLFAQYLGGSVA

-4568 LKKAEEDGIVSP
+4568 LKKAEEEGIVSP

-4716 RKAAALAI
+4716 RKAAVLAI

-4738 VEDIEDLLDGA
+4738 VEDIEDVLDGA
-4749 LQRMGYNFSSKQSM
+4749 MQRLGYNFSSKQRM

-4775 AEFVTSGI
+4775 AEFVTSGV

-4818 LMELAGPAGDMIK
+4818 LMELLGPTGDFAK

-4842 GNVVGA
+4842 GNVVGSV
-4848 AKTIAPTAAR
+4848 KTIAPTALR

-4877 SKIIDTDG
+4877 GKIIDTDG

-4903 QDASREVQRAKAQY
+4903 QDASREVQKAKAQY

-4923 IRAKMAQAIFMGDDD
+4923 IRAKMAQAIFMADED
-4938 MKQSARDDVMAWN
+4938 MKQDARDDVIAWN

-4962 MPTVLRKVREMRKNK
+4962 MPTVLRKVREMRKSK